1 MDKMRRRKNIRIV
14 LAILALIP
22 IGLLVYYFIFPHAG
36 YCGDSIEE
44 LAYTVF
50 GVPILLFNHWA
61 SYYPQRIEYFLWGDK
76 GDQGY

>member
-14 LAILALIP
+14 LAILAIIP

-36 YCGDSIEE
+36 YSGDSIEE

-50 GVPILLFNHWA
+50 GVPMLVFNFWA
-61 SYYPQRIEYFLWGDK
+61 WYYPEMIEYFLWGDK
-76 GDQGY
+76 ENKG